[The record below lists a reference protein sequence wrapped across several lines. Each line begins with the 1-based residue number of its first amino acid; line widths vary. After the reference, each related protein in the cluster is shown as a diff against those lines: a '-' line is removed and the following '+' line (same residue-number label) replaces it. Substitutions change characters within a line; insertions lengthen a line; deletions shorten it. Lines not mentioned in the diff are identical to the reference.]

1 MLPTHRQVKMEIL
14 VEAKRLAP
22 NFLPIEPFAGSEFTE
37 IQPERPHKGKVS
49 SLQLPLLLFAVSL
62 PLLGGCGGK
71 QAAPPPAPLDV
82 EVVDVVQ
89 KDVPIYGEWVAT
101 LDGYVNAQIHPQVS
115 GYLIKQNYKEGSP
128 VRKGEVLFEIDPR
141 PFQAALDQAKAQLA
155 QAEAQLGKATLD
167 VERDTPLAEARA
179 IAHSQLD
186 NDTQAKLGAKALV
199 GSAKAQVEQAQL
211 NLEFTNVRSL
221 VDGIA
226 GIAAGQVGDLVG
238 PNSIL
243 TTVSQV
249 DPIKAYFTVSEQE
262 YLDYVRRNPTEA
274 ARQAQEKHLDLE
286 LILADGTTYPR
297 RGKFFAA
304 DRQVNVQT
312 GAIRLAGLFPNPG
325 NILRPGQYGRVRAAT
340 NVQAGALLVP
350 QRAVTE
356 LQGSYQVAVVG
367 TDNKV
372 SIRAVKVGERVSTMW
387 IIDKGLKPGERI
399 VVEGVQKVREG
410 TLVTPKPINPPME
423 GY

>member
-1 MLPTHRQVKMEIL
+1 MLPAHRKVRMEIL
-14 VEAKRLAP
+14 VEAKRLPP
-22 NFLPIEPFAGSEFTE
+22 NLLPNEAFAGSGFTE
-37 IQPERPHKGKVS
+37 IQPEYSHKGKIS
-49 SLQLPLLLFAVSL
+49 SAKLPLLLFAVSVL
-62 PLLGGCGGK
+62 GCGGK
-71 QAAPPPAPLDV
+71 QAARPPAPLDV

-89 KDVPIYGEWVAT
+89 KDVPIYGVWVAT
-101 LDGYVNAQIHPQVS
+101 LDGFVNAQIHPQVS
-115 GYLIKQNYKEGSP
+115 GYLIKLNYKEGSP
-128 VRKGEVLFEIDPR
+128 VRKGEVLFVIDPR

-179 IAHSQLD
+179 IAQSQLD
-186 NDTQAKLGAKALV
+186 NDIQAKLGAKALV
-199 GSAKAQVEQAQL
+199 ASAKAQVEQAQL

-221 VDGIA
+221 IDGIA

-238 PNSIL
+238 PNTVL

-274 ARQAQEKHLDLE
+274 ERAAQEKRLELE

-312 GAIRLAGLFPNPG
+312 GAIRLAGLFSNPG

-372 SIRAVKVGERVSTMW
+372 SIRPVKVGAAVSAMW
-387 IIDKGLKPGERI
+387 IIDKGLKPGER
-399 VVEGVQKVREG
+399 VVFEGVQKVREG
-410 TLVTPKPINPPME
+410 TLVNPKSINPPME